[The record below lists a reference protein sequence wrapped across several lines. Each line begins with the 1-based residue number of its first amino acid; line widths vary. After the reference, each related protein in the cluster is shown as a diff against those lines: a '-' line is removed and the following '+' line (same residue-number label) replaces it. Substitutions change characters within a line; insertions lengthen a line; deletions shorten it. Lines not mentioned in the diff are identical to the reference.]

1 MSPRVTIN
9 NSWHVIA
16 YSELDTLRRQ
26 YFIHGLRKEIA
37 IQVGSL
43 DPATF
48 EQAYSMARRHE
59 TTLKLLQNSASA
71 YVPNKTCH
79 FNSAVSCNVHSQE
92 TFYPHHV
99 RSTFVFSQPSGPQ
112 TNQEQL
118 PVQDLPSEGYVL
130 LAEFNSLKNDIQD
143 LAHEVRSLCLNN
155 STQSSA
161 RPPQNM
167 L

>member
-1 MSPRVTIN
+1 MSEYAESIQDLVKRAFCD
-9 NSWHVIA
+9 IA

-48 EQAYSMARRHE
+48 EQAYSIARRHE

-79 FNSAVSCNVHSQE
+79 FNPAVSS
-92 TFYPHHV
+92 
-99 RSTFVFSQPSGPQ
+99 RSTSCSFYVRIQSTKWS
-112 TNQEQL
+112 TNESRTSPCSRFTL
-118 PVQDLPSEGYVL
+118 
-130 LAEFNSLKNDIQD
+130 
-143 LAHEVRSLCLNN
+143 
-155 STQSSA
+155 
-161 RPPQNM
+161 
-167 L
+167 